1 MGIRR
6 PSKKLLLKRSISI
19 NDYIRVSPLR
29 VLSDEGEQIGILTKE
44 EALLKARTEGLDL
57 VLVTDKAN
65 PPIARIINFNRYLY
79 LLAKKDKGEKKGKT
93 DIKEL
98 KIGLFM
104 GESDKNRIVARAAE
118 FIKEGHQVK
127 LSMWLKGRELGKVYE
142 AKASFMNF
150 LSKIDRAKVMAEPNL
165 QGKVLRAVISFDK
178 TKHGETKN

>member
-1 MGIRR
+1 M
-6 PSKKLLLKRSISI
+6 
-19 NDYIRVSPLR
+19 SPLR
-29 VLSDEGEQIGILTKE
+29 VLSEEGEQIGVLTKE
-44 EALLKARTEGLDL
+44 EALQKARELGMDL

-65 PPIARIINFNRYLY
+65 PPIARIINFNKYLY

-104 GESDKNRIVARAAE
+104 GEHDAERIKSRAEE
-118 FIKEGHQVK
+118 FIKDGHQVK
-127 LSMWLKGRELGKVYE
+127 INMWLKGRELGKVHE
-142 AKASFMNF
+142 ARAHFMLF
-150 LSKIDRAKVMAEPNL
+150 LGKIEKAKVMAEPSL